1 MLIQVCD
8 RCGRKTKN
16 KPTFFLA
23 SEKDTSGYRINGVW
37 VGNPVTLC
45 NNCFVEFD
53 NFRVE
58 HERFNAILAEED
70 DLVEL

>member
-1 MLIQVCD
+1 MYVKLCD

-23 SEKDTSGYRINGVW
+23 SEKDNSGYQINGVW
-37 VGNPVTLC
+37 VGNPVILC

-53 NFRVE
+53 KFRVE
-58 HERFNAILAEED
+58 RERFNALLTEED